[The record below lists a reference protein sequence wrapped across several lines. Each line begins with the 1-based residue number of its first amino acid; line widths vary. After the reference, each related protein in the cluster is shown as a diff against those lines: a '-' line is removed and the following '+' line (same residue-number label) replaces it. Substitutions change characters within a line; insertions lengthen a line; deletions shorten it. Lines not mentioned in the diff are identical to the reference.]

1 MAETITNELIYE
13 ILKHIQE
20 DVAHIKHRADEHE
33 GHFQSIRHMLI
44 AMQSDDLRHEATIT
58 GLRAD
63 VDRIKNRL
71 ELADA

>member
-1 MAETITNELIYE
+1 MSETITNELIYGV
-13 ILKHIQE
+13 LKKIQE
-20 DVAHIKHRADEHE
+20 DVAYIRRSDDHDEQFK
-33 GHFQSIRHMLI
+33 GLRHMMM
-44 AMQSDDLRHEATIT
+44 AMQSDDLRHEATIA